1 MIDATS
7 QQYPLKMAA
16 LGVEKGAAAARG
28 GEKPSGYVD
37 TGVELIT
44 ADPVDGRRVQGRG
57 LRRGELLGLVRSGGR
72 PAHAAGRLRAS

>member
-1 MIDATS
+1 
-7 QQYPLKMAA
+7 MAA

-44 ADPVDGRRVQGRG
+44 NQPVKGVEAKDAAY
-57 LRRGELLGLVRSGGR
+57 GEENCWG
-72 PAHAAGRLRAS
+72 